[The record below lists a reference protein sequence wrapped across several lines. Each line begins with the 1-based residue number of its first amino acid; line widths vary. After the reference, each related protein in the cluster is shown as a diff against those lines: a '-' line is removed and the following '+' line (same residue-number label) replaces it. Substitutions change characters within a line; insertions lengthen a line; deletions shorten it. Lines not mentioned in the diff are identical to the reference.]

1 MAPPTCISELHEE
14 VKDVATKLV
23 DDMVFPDD
31 DDDDDGAPA
40 IGALTM

>member
-1 MAPPTCISELHEE
+1 MCISELHEE

-31 DDDDDGAPA
+31 DDDDNDGTPA
-40 IGALTM
+40 IGALNM